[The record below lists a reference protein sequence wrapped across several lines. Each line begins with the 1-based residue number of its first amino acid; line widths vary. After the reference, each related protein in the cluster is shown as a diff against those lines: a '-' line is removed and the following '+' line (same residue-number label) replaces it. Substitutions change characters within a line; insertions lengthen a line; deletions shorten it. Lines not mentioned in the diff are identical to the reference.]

1 MTAAALAGPM
11 IGVSPFGQPGVEEGK
26 RNAAALLGEG
36 EGDRRSRVESLLDR
50 MRRPR

>member
-26 RNAAALLGEG
+26 RNAASLLGDG
-36 EGDRRSRVESLLDR
+36 EAERRSRAEALLDR
-50 MRRPR
+50 MRRVR